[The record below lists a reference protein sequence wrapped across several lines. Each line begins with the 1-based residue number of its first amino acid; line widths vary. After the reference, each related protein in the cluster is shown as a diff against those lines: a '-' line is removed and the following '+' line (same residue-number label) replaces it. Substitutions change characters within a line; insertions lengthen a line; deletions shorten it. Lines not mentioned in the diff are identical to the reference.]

1 MDEESLPRVYVG
13 VMLVSAS
20 ALMLQITLTR
30 VFSITQY
37 HHFAFMVVS
46 IAFLGFAASGTF
58 LSIKSSL
65 IEEETGRYLAELSML
80 YSASVIL
87 SFILTQ
93 EIPFDPYMVVWDRNQ
108 LVNLML
114 YYMLLA
120 VPFFISGLVVGLVIA
135 RIPRRVGEV
144 YFYNMAGSGLG
155 SIVVV
160 YLAFHLAIDD
170 LTVVV
175 SLTGLLAALVFPG
188 KKGWNRIR
196 VAAVL
201 LLITLL
207 LVQPFL
213 EVKISPYKSLSR
225 LLSIPGA
232 KIIGTEWNPHSR
244 VDLIESRGVRY
255 LPGLSLVYAG
265 AIPKQYGLTLDGGSP
280 NAVTFYD
287 GNISHLEYLSYMP
300 SSLGYVLGERDRVL
314 LINPRGGLGV
324 LTALYHN
331 SSLIKAVESN
341 PSVIKL
347 TAESNISGGIY
358 HHERVDVEVENA
370 RSFIKRSPQ
379 KYDLIVLSVTNDV
392 LSSSTGLY
400 SLSEDYLHTVQ
411 AFKDYINHL
420 SGDGILLVTRWLQ
433 YPPRELP
440 RTVSIAVTALES
452 DGVETPGNHMALL
465 RGYSFFT
472 LLVKKKPF
480 TSEEADAV
488 REFASKRFFDVVHL
502 PDVSLK
508 EVNRFNRLPKPVYHE
523 ITESILEKEERK
535 RIYSEYL
542 FDVSPSTDDKP
553 FYSSFFRLDKI
564 LPLYRSMGEK
574 WEPFFE
580 GGFLSLFVLL
590 QGSIL
595 TLLLVLMPQLYY
607 RRITLQVDKK
617 AMILYFF
624 LTGLGY
630 MFMEISLIQR
640 FILFLGQ
647 PFYSISFIAASL
659 LISSGLGSLFSS
671 RLDTKK
677 LGIILFIIPFLLLT
691 YLGVLSM
698 VFNAFLGDT
707 LLTRAV
713 ISFIL
718 LFPLGFVLGMPFP
731 LAVRIADRINKR
743 LVPWGWCSNLS
754 ASVLSPVLAATIA
767 LYWGFTSVFVLAA
780 ISYLACLLLVR
791 YSVS

>member
-1 MDEESLPRVYVG
+1 MAKESLPRVYVG
-13 VMLVSAS
+13 VMFVSAS
-20 ALMLQITLTR
+20 ALMLQIALTR
-30 VFSITQY
+30 VFSISQY

-65 IEEETGRYLAELSML
+65 IEGETGRYLAELSLL
-80 YSASVIL
+80 YSVSAIL

-93 EIPFDPYMVVWDRNQ
+93 QIPFDPHMVTWDRNQ
-108 LVNLML
+108 LIYLLL

-120 VPFFISGLVVGLVIA
+120 VPFFISGLVIGLVIA
-135 RIPRRVGEV
+135 RIPKRVGEV

-160 YLAFHLAIDD
+160 YLAFHLAVENLI
-170 LTVVV
+170 VAA
-175 SLTGLLAALVFPG
+175 SLTGLLAAMVFPRG
-188 KKGWNRIR
+188 GNRIR
-196 VAAVL
+196 AAAVFF
-201 LLITLL
+201 LIAF
-207 LVQPFL
+207 LVAQPFL
-213 EVKISPYKSLSR
+213 EVKVSSYKSLNR
-225 LLSIPGA
+225 LLNSPGA

-244 VDLIESRGVRY
+244 VDLIKSKGVRY
-255 LPGLSLVYAG
+255 LPGLSLAYAG
-265 AIPKQYGLTLDGGSP
+265 AIPEQYGLTLDGGSP
-280 NAVTFYD
+280 NAITFYD
-287 GNISHLEYLSYMP
+287 GNISQVKYLSYMS
-300 SSLGYVLGERDRVL
+300 SSLGYILGERDRVL

-324 LTALYHN
+324 LTALYYN
-331 SSLIKAVESN
+331 SSRIDAVESN

-347 TAESNISGGIY
+347 TMESNISGGIY
-358 HHERVDVEVENA
+358 NHERVDVEVENS
-370 RSFIKRSPQ
+370 RSFIRRSPQ
-379 KYDLIVLSVTNDV
+379 KYDLIVLAVTDDV
-392 LSSSTGLY
+392 LASSTGLY

-411 AFKDYINHL
+411 AFKEYFTHL

-452 DGVETPGNHMALL
+452 DGVDNPGNHMALL

-480 TSEEADAV
+480 TIEEADAV
-488 REFASKRFFDVVHL
+488 REFASNRFFDIVHL
-502 PDVSLK
+502 PNVTMK
-508 EVNRFNRLPKPVYHE
+508 EVNRFNRFPNPVYYE
-523 ITESILEKEERK
+523 MTESILEKEERQS
-535 RIYSEYL
+535 IYSEYL

-595 TLLLVLMPQLYY
+595 TLVLVLLPQLYY
-607 RRITLQVDKK
+607 QRITLQVEKK
-617 AMILYFF
+617 TLILYFF
-624 LTGLGY
+624 LIGLGY

-647 PFYSISFIAASL
+647 PFYSISIIIASL

-671 RLDTKK
+671 RLDTRK
-677 LGIILFIIPFLLLT
+677 LGTILFIIPLLLLT
-691 YLGVLSM
+691 YHGVLST
-698 VFNAFLGDT
+698 VFNAFLGDI
-707 LLTRAV
+707 LLTRV
-713 ISFIL
+713 FISFIL

-731 LAVRIADRINKR
+731 LAVRIADKINKR

-754 ASVLSPVLAATIA
+754 ASVLGPVLAATIA
-767 LYWGFTSVFVLAA
+767 LYFGFTSVFMLAA

-791 YSVS
+791 YSVP